1 MRIKL
6 SMLVLVLAIGFSACT
21 KKEEPKN
28 AAGSTVIAGQ
38 HKAVVQEVL
47 QVTQYTYMRVNE
59 NGQEFWI
66 AGPKTSVEKGAVVY
80 FGATMEMKNFKST
93 DLNRVFDSVL
103 FVQEVSNSPITS
115 AAAPASPHGDAA
127 SSNVGQKPVMEK
139 AGIAVVKAQGGIS
152 IAELYS
158 NLAKYGGKSVRIR
171 GKVLKL
177 NTGIMG
183 KNWAHIQDGTDSKGN
198 FDLTV
203 TTLSEVK
210 VGDDV
215 TFEGKISLNKDFG
228 YGYSYPVL
236 MEDAKSVK

>member
-1 MRIKL
+1 MRSKL
-6 SMLVLVLAIGFSACT
+6 SVLVLVLAIGFSACV

-28 AAGSTVIAGQ
+28 EAGSTVMAGT
-38 HKAVVQEVL
+38 HKAIAQEVL

-59 NGQEFWI
+59 NGQEFWV
-66 AGPKTSVEKGAVVY
+66 AGPKTNIEKGAVVY

-103 FVQEVSNSPITS
+103 FVQELSTSPITS
-115 AAAPASPHGDAA
+115 GTASPHGDAA
-127 SSNVGQKPVMEK
+127 AP
-139 AGIAVVKAQGGIS
+139 KAQGGVS

-158 NLAKYGGKSVRIR
+158 NLAKYGGKSVKVR
-171 GKVLKL
+171 GKILKL

-183 KNWAHIQDGTDSKGN
+183 KNWAHIQDGTDYKGN

-215 TFEGKISLNKDFG
+215 TFEGTISLNKDFG

-236 MEDAKSVK
+236 MEDARSVK

>member
-1 MRIKL
+1 MRSKL
-6 SMLVLVLAIGFSACT
+6 SVLVLVLAIGFSACV

-28 AAGSTVIAGQ
+28 EAGSTVMAGT
-38 HKAVVQEVL
+38 HKAIAQEVL

-59 NGQEFWI
+59 NGQEFWV
-66 AGPKTSVEKGAVVY
+66 AGPKTNIEKGAVVY

-103 FVQEVSNSPITS
+103 FVQELSTSPITS
-115 AAAPASPHGDAA
+115 GTASPHGDAA
-127 SSNVGQKPVMEK
+127 APSGGQKPVMEK
-139 AGIAVVKAQGGIS
+139 AGITVAKAQGGVS

-158 NLAKYGGKSVRIR
+158 NLAKYGGKSVKVR
-171 GKVLKL
+171 GKILKL

-183 KNWAHIQDGTDSKGN
+183 KNWAHIQDGTDYKGN

-215 TFEGKISLNKDFG
+215 TFEGTISLNKDFG

-236 MEDAKSVK
+236 MEDARSVK

>member
-1 MRIKL
+1 MRSKL
-6 SMLVLVLAIGFSACT
+6 SVLVLVLAIGFSACV

-28 AAGSTVIAGQ
+28 EAAGTVIAGT
-38 HKAVVQEVL
+38 HKAIVQEVL

-66 AGPKTSVEKGAVVY
+66 AGPKANIEKGTVVY

-103 FVQEVSNSPITS
+103 FVQDVSTSPI
-115 AAAPASPHGDAA
+115 APGSASPHGDAA
-127 SSNVGQKPVMEK
+127 APSGGQKPVMEK
-139 AGIAVVKAQGGIS
+139 AGVAVVKAQGGIS

-158 NLAKYGGKSVRIR
+158 NLAKYGGKSVKVR
-171 GKVLKL
+171 GKILKL

-183 KNWAHIQDGTDSKGN
+183 KNWAHIQDGTDYKGN

-203 TTLSEVK
+203 TTLSDVK

-236 MEDAKSVK
+236 MEDARSVK

>member
-6 SMLVLVLAIGFSACT
+6 SLLVLVLAIGFSACS

-28 AAGSTVIAGQ
+28 EAGSSVIAGQ
-38 HKAVVQEVL
+38 HKAAVQEVL
-47 QVTQYTYMRVNE
+47 QVTQYTYLRVNE

-66 AGPKTSVEKGAVVY
+66 AGPKTNIEKGAIVY

-103 FVQEVSNSPITS
+103 FVQEVSTSPIT
-115 AAAPASPHGDAA
+115 AAPASPHGDAA
-127 SSNVGQKPVMEK
+127 AAPAGQKPVMEK

-158 NLAKYGGKSVRIR
+158 NLPKYGGKSVRIR

-177 NTGIMG
+177 NMGIMG
-183 KNWAHIQDGTDSKGN
+183 KNWAHIQDGTEHKGN